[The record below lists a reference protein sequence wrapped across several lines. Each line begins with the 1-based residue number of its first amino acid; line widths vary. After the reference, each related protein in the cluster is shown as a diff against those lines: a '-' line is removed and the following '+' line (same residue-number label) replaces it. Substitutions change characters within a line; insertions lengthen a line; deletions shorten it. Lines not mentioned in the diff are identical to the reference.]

1 MLHTLASGAGPH
13 SGAGPKSDAGPKSVS
28 GISCRLIRF
37 PEESDDML
45 LNVRLLYHN
54 KMNLI
59 SQFTAWVHLVKW
71 VDDTSRDRELA
82 AWDVSMTSDQI
93 LKLFP
98 PSSGVELARDVLT
111 AECQEFLSRA
121 FPKSKRIVYETRGDR
136 VKAVYVMIV
145 AVLESARFG
154 ALTDEEYCEVL
165 RPVRDGFK
173 ATWDRLYDES
183 MKRSGIDSGW
193 QKYERNVYD
202 LLESL
207 LRALLSK
214 QNVRDGITYT
224 RETMGRD
231 FDDD

>member
-1 MLHTLASGAGPH
+1 MPADDESRVGDEVGFERYYEQQRAASTIVPDAYSLILIDNEVPGKAKFACIVNKHKSAIVFLNDKYRMRDMSTSESAFGYNSTGDVCKFVSVLHTLA

-28 GISCRLIRF
+28 GLSCRLIRF

-98 PSSGVELARDVLT
+98 PSSGRVL
-111 AECQEFLSRA
+111 
-121 FPKSKRIVYETRGDR
+121 
-136 VKAVYVMIV
+136 
-145 AVLESARFG
+145 
-154 ALTDEEYCEVL
+154 
-165 RPVRDGFK
+165 
-173 ATWDRLYDES
+173 
-183 MKRSGIDSGW
+183 
-193 QKYERNVYD
+193 
-202 LLESL
+202 
-207 LRALLSK
+207 
-214 QNVRDGITYT
+214 
-224 RETMGRD
+224 
-231 FDDD
+231 